1 MKIKRSSSKK
11 QLHKWTKLGVGLA
24 AVTVLGGL
32 VEPGVA
38 DFGLTKVYA
47 TEQADP
53 ALEARKAEIKTMIQ
67 SYRDLVG
74 QIKAL
79 NPADYTEESWNRKYE
94 GDVRIYLGA
103 QSIATAYNDDLTF
116 SSLSLD
122 GIDSHQT
129 LNELNATYMFGYQF
143 VENSIPILKQ
153 AMADLVPVSKS
164 VETPV
169 DTRPVGTS
177 VVTPTDKPV
186 LTSTTQQ
193 APKTATFITN
203 FYDEDG
209 SKMTTHTEQVVI
221 YPNGSYTF
229 DTFDSFYSLKAGQVL
244 TYHYDEVENGG
255 SYSIDKVKKSSKS
268 EEGMPK
274 TVLFRSNDYNGRKL
288 FEETVTLSPG
298 ESYTFSVDT
307 ETYLP
312 PQKIT
317 YTYDDVID
325 NDYIHLNLEKR
336 AKKNEDQSISFEV
349 VTNAVFYISDG
360 VGAYPIEHKSI
371 TLKQGESL
379 TITPPVYEGFELIS
393 EHGTSPYS
401 QSNDFPIVITNDGKS
416 EIKGVY
422 SILYD
427 RKQKEDSLVPTL
439 PTDYAGGVLAGVE
452 DSYLLKVV
460 HRING
465 EFRHLDYYSVP
476 AQGSV
481 APDLLV
487 HSGYG
492 QLLNYAV
499 SDFYGFGNKR
509 RDLTLNYHY
518 PKDRIPE
525 SSVDRIPLAQGVW
538 SAAIHSME
546 NGITSQPADKPVETP
561 AEKQVISSE
570 VKILNL
576 DESTYWR
583 GDWGDEAIVGT
594 ATVELEVGAD
604 LTIPA
609 TVVPTGYEI
618 TDIRFNILSTGVKE
632 LPHTWD
638 YEEYKN
644 YTSAPMSVPEIDILV
659 KPVSSPATPVTP
671 PAETPSVESSAGQSV
686 NTPTS
691 PGQPS
696 TSQTTKPVSKE
707 TTPIVN
713 EELEP
718 SKLASLDSY
727 KDVTEASSS
736 VNVRVHGQ
744 DMGKVVTL
752 SVTKENDPSV
762 FAKLPQG
769 LAEHQ
774 VDLYDIKTLDTRG
787 QFVQITE
794 EATVTLPVAAGKEIE
809 KVIYFLA
816 STGAVEELPF
826 TVDKANNQV
835 SFTVSHFSHYGIV
848 YQASKPVSQ
857 VQPGSVSQS
866 VQPVVAPSI
875 QSNQTGSSS
884 HTQTKESTDKPAS
897 TSQSQSKTLPAT
909 GEASSVLHL
918 TGLGLLG
925 LAGLV
930 VKRRSGKSS

>member
-32 VEPGVA
+32 VEPVGLA

-53 ALEARKAEIKTMIQ
+53 ALEARKIEIKTMIQ

-79 NPADYTEESWNRKYE
+79 NPADYTEESWNKNYD

-103 QSIATAYNDDLTF
+103 QSIAAAYNDDLTF

-122 GIDSHQT
+122 GVDSHQT

-349 VTNAVFYISDG
+349 VTNAIFYISDG
-360 VGAYPIEHKSI
+360 VGIYPIEHKSI

-379 TITPPVYEGFELIS
+379 TLTPPVYEGFELS
-393 EHGTSPYS
+393 GTNPYS
-401 QSNDFPIVITNDGKS
+401 QSNDFPLVITNDGKS
-416 EIKGVY
+416 EIEGVY
-422 SILYD
+422 SILYNS
-427 RKQKEDSLVPTL
+427 KQEENLLPTL
-439 PTDYAGGVLAGVE
+439 PKDYAGGVLASVE

-476 AQGSV
+476 AKGSV
-481 APDLLV
+481 APELLV

-492 QLLNYAV
+492 QLLNYTV
-499 SDFYGFGNKR
+499 SDFYGFDNKR

-518 PKDRIPE
+518 PKDRIPG

-538 SAAIHSME
+538 PAAIHSME
-546 NGITSQPADKPVETP
+546 TGTTSQPEGKPVETP
-561 AEKQVISSE
+561 VVTKSE
-570 VKILNL
+570 
-576 DESTYWR
+576 E
-583 GDWGDEAIVGT
+583 
-594 ATVELEVGAD
+594 
-604 LTIPA
+604 
-609 TVVPTGYEI
+609 
-618 TDIRFNILSTGVKE
+618 
-632 LPHTWD
+632 
-638 YEEYKN
+638 
-644 YTSAPMSVPEIDILV
+644 
-659 KPVSSPATPVTP
+659 TPVVTP
-671 PAETPSVESSAGQSV
+671 SETPV
-686 NTPTS
+686 NKPTETPTNV
-691 PGQPS
+691 QPS
-696 TSQTTKPVSKE
+696 TDPAGKSATEPTVLSKQDSPAGTASPTGQSAPGKQETKQE
-707 TTPIVN
+707 
-713 EELEP
+713 
-718 SKLASLDSY
+718 
-727 KDVTEASSS
+727 
-736 VNVRVHGQ
+736 
-744 DMGKVVTL
+744 
-752 SVTKENDPSV
+752 TKEQAAPAS
-762 FAKLPQG
+762 P
-769 LAEHQ
+769 
-774 VDLYDIKTLDTRG
+774 IK
-787 QFVQITE
+787 Q
-794 EATVTLPVAAGKEIE
+794 ATA
-809 KVIYFLA
+809 
-816 STGAVEELPF
+816 
-826 TVDKANNQV
+826 
-835 SFTVSHFSHYGIV
+835 
-848 YQASKPVSQ
+848 
-857 VQPGSVSQS
+857 
-866 VQPVVAPSI
+866 
-875 QSNQTGSSS
+875 
-884 HTQTKESTDKPAS
+884 KPAP
-897 TSQSQSKTLPAT
+897 TSQPQAQALPAT
-909 GEASSVLHL
+909 GDAHSVLHM

-930 VKRRSGKSS
+930 VKRRSRKSS